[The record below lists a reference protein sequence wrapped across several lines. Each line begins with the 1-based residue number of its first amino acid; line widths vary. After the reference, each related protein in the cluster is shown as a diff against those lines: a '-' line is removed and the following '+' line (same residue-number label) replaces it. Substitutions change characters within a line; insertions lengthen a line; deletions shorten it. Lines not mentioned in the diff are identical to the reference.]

1 MSKFE
6 LKGIEIQQSA
16 RTAQWAINAF
26 SHSCDICCFTGKHIN
41 CDKCAIEQEHKNI
54 MKERFGVIAQ

>member
-1 MSKFE
+1 MSRFE

-16 RTAQWAINAF
+16 RTMQWAINAF
-26 SHSCDICCFTGKHIN
+26 NHSCDICCCTGKHIN

-54 MKERFGVIAQ
+54 MKERFGATVQ